1 MNSSAYFSTG
11 HFCRLKKFLI
21 LWNLESLEMFLSSST
36 SAVEFTAG
44 EKKTDDKTRPLAIHR
59 FKTGTSMF
67 GWIGLDGVSGR
78 LGGINETYTA
88 IIKILYH

>member
-1 MNSSAYFSTG
+1 MNSSAYCSTG
-11 HFCRLKKFLI
+11 HLCRLKNALI

-59 FKTGTSMF
+59 FKTCTSIFCWDWF
-67 GWIGLDGVSGR
+67 GRGVSER
-78 LGGINETYTA
+78 LGGINRTYTS
-88 IIKILYH
+88 IM